1 MKKESLL
8 GAGEKA
14 VYDAKKAK
22 GKEGK
27 ENKGMCDLGRVC
39 AGKRKI
45 FWALERKQWTMQGK
59 INEWK
64 ERRKKRNM

>member
-14 VYDAKKAK
+14 VDDAKKAK

-45 FWALERKQWTMQGK
+45 FWALERK
-59 INEWK
+59 
-64 ERRKKRNM
+64 